1 MSHTLLVCVPG
12 LKYGIAR
19 WKPLIAHLKE
29 DLSLDDD
36 DILTWEHH
44 CSYLSTSYAS
54 QLSSDLAAEIDA
66 KFSSQVQTGNPFT
79 KIILMGHSVGAI
91 LIRQAFLLGLGSDT
105 NRMRRQT
112 WTDHVERIVL
122 LAGINRGLFPPEEQ
136 DTRKQPYRKARWIG
150 RQIIEIVSV
159 IPFVHLL
166 AEDILA
172 GSPFITNLRL
182 WWMRK
187 VWPMPRPLVVQLVG
201 TEDGLVR
208 ASDSLDISQDS
219 TGIQLFVPHTDHATI
234 IDIENQGKFDEA
246 RYVQI
251 RRALLDDLDTS
262 EPPINVAETKKLVV
276 FVLHGIRATNRG
288 WVEKAARDLAAQ
300 LPSAEVVRPTY
311 NYFSAL
317 DFLLPISRR
326 YRLRW
331 FRDTY
336 AYYLS
341 RNPSAEFRILAHS
354 NGTYLLGQSLAELSG
369 MTFAKAVLAGSVLP
383 TQFKWREV
391 IANKQVNELWN
402 HCARFDFPVGI
413 LCSALRSLGMKDI
426 GTGGYNGFSLVPNA
440 DINCQFHSGGHGSAL
455 DDESR
460 SGLVQQV
467 AGKEFACKKVSNKSW
482 FDYLSRMAVLLPI
495 VVIALIG
502 WLSFYWLGPIAAHM
516 FNISKSL
523 GVAVAIGCF
532 LALLSAFLNFIDER
546 GTVEITR
553 QRSWVSL
560 MSLTL
565 RSRAGLHET
574 TLN

>member
-122 LAGINRGLFPPEEQ
+122 LAGINHGLFPPEEQ
-136 DTRKQPYRKARWIG
+136 GTRKQPYRKARWIG

-234 IDIENQGKFDEA
+234 IDLKTRGSSTKRVMFRSDVPYWMIW
-246 RYVQI
+246 
-251 RRALLDDLDTS
+251 T
-262 EPPINVAETKKLVV
+262 PPNHRSTL
-276 FVLHGIRATNRG
+276 
-288 WVEKAARDLAAQ
+288 Q
-300 LPSAEVVRPTY
+300 RP
-311 NYFSAL
+311 
-317 DFLLPISRR
+317 
-326 YRLRW
+326 
-331 FRDTY
+331 
-336 AYYLS
+336 
-341 RNPSAEFRILAHS
+341 
-354 NGTYLLGQSLAELSG
+354 
-369 MTFAKAVLAGSVLP
+369 
-383 TQFKWREV
+383 
-391 IANKQVNELWN
+391 
-402 HCARFDFPVGI
+402 
-413 LCSALRSLGMKDI
+413 RS
-426 GTGGYNGFSLVPNA
+426 
-440 DINCQFHSGGHGSAL
+440 
-455 DDESR
+455 
-460 SGLVQQV
+460 
-467 AGKEFACKKVSNKSW
+467 
-482 FDYLSRMAVLLPI
+482 
-495 VVIALIG
+495 
-502 WLSFYWLGPIAAHM
+502 
-516 FNISKSL
+516 
-523 GVAVAIGCF
+523 
-532 LALLSAFLNFIDER
+532 
-546 GTVEITR
+546 
-553 QRSWVSL
+553 
-560 MSLTL
+560 
-565 RSRAGLHET
+565 
-574 TLN
+574 